1 MILFP
6 QAESLDRQCRQL
18 RWELGCN
25 AMIGQLLTERYLI
38 LERLGT
44 GGFSETYLARDKYLP
59 HHPLCVVKCL
69 NVETSSTLP
78 PETAQA
84 LFETEAR
91 ILDRLGRQCDRIP
104 ALLAYSQEQHYQIQE
119 YIDGENLGNW
129 VAQGKSFDSRDA
141 LDLLKKVLPT
151 LGYIHSQQ
159 VIHRDIKPSNLIR
172 RHQDGQV
179 ILIDFGAACL
189 LDAAETDSVQEE
201 TILAIGTPGYM
212 PAEQEAGAS
221 EYSSDLY
228 GLGMSV
234 IYLLTQ
240 VEPQHIQIDPISGE
254 LEWQA
259 GLKNQPIDPTLITVL
274 ERLVRCRACDRYQ
287 TADEALAALKSRPK
301 RQIQFSIHLPSRRSI
316 QASTQRLSIKHLSK
330 SAVLLMLV
338 GAVVRYPIDS
348 SKSASFQLF
357 KALFPAAETRL
368 LPLRDLPIQSK
379 VDRMLI
385 TPDNRTL
392 VTAESDH
399 VLRLWSLATGVRLRS
414 MMGHTGTVT
423 AMEVSPSNHLLVSGS
438 EDQTVR
444 LWDTESGV
452 RIRTFVGNRTA
463 VTAVA
468 ISPDTRTIVSGSQD
482 GMLRLW
488 DRQTGKLLRS
498 LAVPKTAITAIAFDQ
513 TSEHLISASS
523 DRLIQVWDLQ
533 TGKIQRQFV
542 GHTGA
547 IVGLWVGDN
556 QTLFS
561 FGKDRTLVWNLD
573 RQELAHVLSEDSAK
587 PVAALVDSRYITTV
601 HNNGNVR
608 IWTSKTGRLVM
619 TISGLGQNL
628 EATLSP
634 DRDYLVSWSPDHPLR
649 VWRLSA
655 LP

>member
-1 MILFP
+1 
-6 QAESLDRQCRQL
+6 
-18 RWELGCN
+18 
-25 AMIGQLLTERYLI
+25 MIGQLLTERYLI
-38 LERLGT
+38 LEQLGA

-104 ALLAYSQEQHYQIQE
+104 VLLAYFQEQHYQIQE
-119 YIDGENLGNW
+119 YIDGENLGDW
-129 VAQGKSFDSRDA
+129 VAQRKSFNSRDA
-141 LDLLKKVLPT
+141 IDLLRKVLPT
-151 LGYIHSQQ
+151 LSYIHSQQ
-159 VIHRDIKPSNLIR
+159 VIHRDVKPSNLIR
-172 RHQDGQV
+172 RRRDGQI

-189 LDAAETDSVQEE
+189 LNSAEADSAHEE
-201 TILAIGTPGYM
+201 TVLAIGTPGYM
-212 PAEQEAGAS
+212 PTEQEGGAS

-234 IYLLTQ
+234 IHLLTQ
-240 VEPQHIQIDPISGE
+240 VEPRQIQIDPISGE

-259 GLKNQPIDPTLITVL
+259 SLKNQPIDPKLITVL
-274 ERLVRCRACDRYQ
+274 ERLVRRRASDRYQ
-287 TADEALAALKSRPK
+287 TADEALAALKSRPR
-301 RQIQFSIHLPSRRSI
+301 RQIQLSIHLPSRRSI
-316 QASTQRLSIKHLSK
+316 RESIQRLSMKQLSK

-338 GAVVRYPIDS
+338 GAVARYSVDVN
-348 SKSASFQLF
+348 KSTSFSALKF
-357 KALFPAAETRL
+357 LFPAAETRL

-392 VTAESDH
+392 VTAGSDH
-399 VLRLWSLATGVRLRS
+399 VLQLWSLATGANLRS
-414 MMGHTGTVT
+414 LAGHTGTVT
-423 AMEVSPSNHLLVSGS
+423 AMEASPFNHMLVSGS

-452 RIRTFVGNRTA
+452 RMRTFVGNRAA

-468 ISPDTRTIVSGSQD
+468 ISPDTRMIVSGSQD
-482 GMLRLW
+482 GILRLW
-488 DRQTGKLLRS
+488 DRQTGQLLRS
-498 LAVPKTAITAIAFDQ
+498 LSVPNSAITAIAFDQ

-523 DRLIQVWDLQ
+523 DRLIQVWDLH

-547 IVGLWVGDN
+547 IMGLWVGDN

-587 PVAALVDSRYITTV
+587 PVTALVDSRYITTV
-601 HNNGNVR
+601 HNNGNIR

>member
-1 MILFP
+1 
-6 QAESLDRQCRQL
+6 
-18 RWELGCN
+18 
-25 AMIGQLLTERYLI
+25 MIGQLLTGRYLI
-38 LERLGT
+38 LERLGV

-59 HHPLCVVKCL
+59 HHPLCVLKRLDVG
-69 NVETSSTLP
+69 TSSTLSL
-78 PETAQA
+78 ETAQA

-104 ALLAYSQEQHYQIQE
+104 GLLAYSQEQHYQIQE
-119 YIDGENLGNW
+119 YIDGENLGDW
-129 VAQGKSFDSRDA
+129 IAQGKPFNSREA
-141 LDLLKKVLPT
+141 IDLLRQVLPI
-151 LGYIHSQQ
+151 LSYIHSQE
-159 VIHRDIKPSNLIR
+159 VLHRDIKPSNLIR
-172 RHQDGQV
+172 RRRDGQF

-189 LDAAETDSVQEE
+189 LGAAEMNSAQEE

-212 PAEQEAGAS
+212 PTEQEAGAS
-221 EYSSDLY
+221 QCSSDLY

-234 IYLLTQ
+234 INLLTQ
-240 VEPQHIQIDPISGE
+240 VEPRQIQIDPISGE

-259 GLKNQPIDPTLITVL
+259 CLKNQTIDPKLIAVL
-274 ERLVRCRACDRYQ
+274 ERLVRSRACDRYQ

-301 RQIQFSIHLPSRRSI
+301 QRIQLSIHLPTRQSI
-316 QASTQRLSIKHLSK
+316 QQSAQRLSIRQISK
-330 SAVLLMLV
+330 SAVLVLLM
-338 GAVVRYPIDS
+338 GAIARYPIDS
-348 SKSASFQLF
+348 SRSTSFSSLKF
-357 KALFPAAETRL
+357 LFPAAETRL
-368 LPLRDLPIQSK
+368 LPLRDLPMQSK

-385 TPDNRTL
+385 TPDNHTL
-392 VTAESDH
+392 VTAGSDH
-399 VLRLWSLATGVRLRS
+399 VLRLWSLATGARLRS
-414 MMGHTGTVT
+414 LVGHTGTVT
-423 AMEVSPSNHLLVSGS
+423 TMQVSQVNHLLVSGS

-444 LWDTESGV
+444 LWDTESGI
-452 RIRTFVGNRTA
+452 RMRTFVGNKAA

-468 ISPDTRTIVSGSQD
+468 ISPDTQTIVSGSQD
-482 GMLRLW
+482 GKLQLW
-488 DRQTGKLLRS
+488 NRQTGQLLRS
-498 LAVPKTAITAIAFDQ
+498 LAVPHTAITAIAFDQ
-513 TSEHLISASS
+513 SSERLISASS
-523 DRLIQVWDLQ
+523 DRLIQVWDLR
-533 TGKIQRQFV
+533 TGKLQRQFV

-573 RQELAHVLSEDSAK
+573 RQELTHVLSEDSAK
-587 PVAALVDSRYITTV
+587 PVAALADNRYITTV
-601 HNNGNVR
+601 HNNGNIR